1 MIKGMTI
8 SARGG
13 KLPLLLGLMLGVVA
27 AALIVVYLNGAKNES
42 GGTGVSGPTVP
53 VVVAS
58 QNIAAGTRITA
69 EMVTVKDVADAAV
82 LSGAFDTSDAV
93 VGQVTVVPVV
103 TGEQIIS
110 DKVTATGAAAIT
122 EYGDNPPLSL
132 LLEPGERAVS
142 VELSSLVGAGGLIR
156 PGDRVDVIL
165 TVKTKAGEDGSNQV
179 AATILQ
185 NVKVLAID
193 QNVAA
198 QAATPD
204 GTDTVNND
212 ESADEGATTLTVAVT
227 GVQGEVLA
235 VADMCRVN
243 FEGRLAIALR
253 GFGDESTI
261 GRQQWPNDGPP
272 PDCATVLGLTA
283 LP

>member
-8 SARGG
+8 GARGG
-13 KLPLLLGLMLGVVA
+13 KLSLLLGLMLGVVA
-27 AALIVVYLNGAKNES
+27 AALIVVYLSGAKSE
-42 GGTGVSGPTVP
+42 GGTTSLSGPTVS

-69 EMVTVKDVADAAV
+69 EMVGVKELPDVAALAN
-82 LSGAFDTSDAV
+82 AFDTPDAV

-103 TGEQIIS
+103 AGEQLIP
-110 DKVTATGAAAIT
+110 DKITATGAAAIT
-122 EYGDNPPLSL
+122 QYGESPPLSL

-165 TVKTKAGEDGSNQV
+165 TVKTESDAGKNQI
-179 AATILQ
+179 AATVLQ
-185 NVKVLAID
+185 NMKVLAID

-198 QAATPD
+198 QATTAEGTSITKEGEDNNEVATTVTLAATP
-204 GTDTVNND
+204 
-212 ESADEGATTLTVAVT
+212 
-227 GVQGEVLA
+227 VQSEVLA
-235 VADMCRVN
+235 LADMCRVN

-253 GFGDESTI
+253 GYGDE
-261 GRQQWPNDGPP
+261 GRSSRTEWPADGAP
-272 PDCATVLGLTA
+272 PDCAALLGIA
-283 LP
+283 GLP